1 MDTSEERMDQEKAE
15 EIRTVIKNMERLIDS
30 GQDLARSMMDR
41 EPSQKSQNN
50 NWRYVR
56 QELMDLKK
64 LLGVD

>member
-1 MDTSEERMDQEKAE
+1 MDQEKAA

-30 GQDLARSMMDR
+30 GQDLARAMMDR

-64 LLGVD
+64 LLDVD

>member
-1 MDTSEERMDQEKAE
+1 MDKEKAV
-15 EIRTVIKNMERLIDS
+15 EIRTLIKNMERLIDS
-30 GQDLARSMMDR
+30 GQDLARAMMDK

-64 LLGVD
+64 LLDVD

>member
-1 MDTSEERMDQEKAE
+1 MDQEKAE

-30 GQDLARSMMDR
+30 GQDLARGMMDK